1 MKNFKTHFNL
11 MQRLDFHIKIKL
23 ILLIDSEHF
32 KSSIYFLPK
41 ITFQNREENKKEFSC
56 ILMVYITNTRN

>member
-11 MQRLDFHIKIKL
+11 MGRLDFHIKIKL

-41 ITFQNREENKKEFSC
+41 ITFQNSEENKKR
-56 ILMVYITNTRN
+56 I